1 MDTGCGYDLIFP
13 RKARELDLH
22 TYEGDDRMVFMTANG
37 MTETKEVAKCSVDS
51 FSEET
56 KPFVLEQSPAVF
68 SVDVDQFRMDDVLA
82 EPPSDLRFT
91 GPTEKYQRIP
101 IDQLRPV
108 RTVNPLTN
116 VDFDSVNPKPMMKED
131 RMWFPILPR
140 TSPEGNEFH
149 QNDSSK
155 MHMCSQCSRD
165 KLSGIYNDRE
175 DYATHCPN
183 CASNFCRKFYFD
195 QHDPCGRTWSYGGQH
210 QLFWRRKRFPGFG
223 ETWGPLTT
231 SVPGCMRRSKSSETI
246 QQGSASTCHTSEQL
260 EWVLKLPQM
269 PCIKGKET
277 DVSRQTSSG
286 RTRPGYRLLPQFS
299 FDHGNRMYS
308 DYMRLMFTAGKILSI
323 TGNGDPKEELLGD
336 CIETCLGILR
346 VALMYE
352 GCGVDLFG
360 WGSIVEILTGLEH
373 SLLVFNASAYPSGLR
388 NRKIGSSKK
397 SKKSYSFDDCLD
409 VPTEGVPL
417 SKFPIGT
424 IEVTSNETDVEIW
437 LTLRR

>member
-1 MDTGCGYDLIFP
+1 
-13 RKARELDLH
+13 
-22 TYEGDDRMVFMTANG
+22 MVFMTANG

-91 GPTEKYQRIP
+91 GPTEKSQRVP

-195 QHDPCGRTWSYGGQH
+195 QHDPLRSDMVLRWAASTILKEKEISRFWGNLRPADNIRTWMYETINVFRNHPTGIGKYVSHFGTTRMSLKAATNAMYQGQGKQTSVDRH
-210 QLFWRRKRFPGFG
+210 QVVGPGPG
-223 ETWGPLTT
+223 TDYYHSSHLIMATECILTT
-231 SVPGCMRRSKSSETI
+231 
-246 QQGSASTCHTSEQL
+246 
-260 EWVLKLPQM
+260 
-269 PCIKGKET
+269 
-277 DVSRQTSSG
+277 
-286 RTRPGYRLLPQFS
+286 
-299 FDHGNRMYS
+299 
-308 DYMRLMFTAGKILSI
+308 
-323 TGNGDPKEELLGD
+323 
-336 CIETCLGILR
+336 
-346 VALMYE
+346 
-352 GCGVDLFG
+352 
-360 WGSIVEILTGLEH
+360 
-373 SLLVFNASAYPSGLR
+373 
-388 NRKIGSSKK
+388 
-397 SKKSYSFDDCLD
+397 
-409 VPTEGVPL
+409 
-417 SKFPIGT
+417 
-424 IEVTSNETDVEIW
+424 
-437 LTLRR
+437 